1 MIEFI
6 GHIIKE
12 LSLGSF
18 VSAWVM
24 IGSVKVFG
32 LLRSLLFGGAG
43 QMDGLDVGWGAM
55 VIRVFWA
62 MRGCHPTGPGLIAVA
77 VC

>member
-1 MIEFI
+1 MIEVI
-6 GHIIKE
+6 GHNNNE

-18 VSAWVM
+18 ESAWVM
-24 IGSVKVFG
+24 IGSVKVLDCYTIAIVG
-32 LLRSLLFGGAG
+32 SRSNGCL
-43 QMDGLDVGWGAM
+43 DGLGAM